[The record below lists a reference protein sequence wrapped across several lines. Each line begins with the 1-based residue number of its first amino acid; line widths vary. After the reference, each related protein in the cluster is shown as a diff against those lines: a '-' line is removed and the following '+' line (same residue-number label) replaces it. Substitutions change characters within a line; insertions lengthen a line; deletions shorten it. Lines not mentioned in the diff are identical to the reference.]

1 MLLVFQFLRSFLY
14 ADTNGSDPLD
24 FYIFYIGRAE
34 KFKNLKK
41 KKKLTIAQSK
51 KMEKPC
57 TVGNFKKCKFR
68 SL

>member
-41 KKKLTIAQSK
+41 KKKIDNCSK
-51 KMEKPC
+51 
-57 TVGNFKKCKFR
+57 
-68 SL
+68 